1 MKRKKLPANGIAKP
15 PWPIPTQGAQRLAP
29 TRFGPMLFNPLDRY
43 VGRSL
48 DLYGEFSPGEAELF
62 SRLLLPGA
70 VAVDAGAHVGALTLA
85 LAHTV
90 GPRGGVL
97 AFEPQ
102 RLLFQ
107 TLCANVTINGLNH
120 VWTYHAALGET
131 KGEVSVPVLDPNQ
144 ESNFAGL
151 SLTVPGTGETVPRT
165 SLDALELA
173 RCHFIKVDVEGM
185 EREVLDGARRTIE
198 RFRPVL
204 YVENDRR
211 ERSAALIDRILGFDY
226 DLYWHLPPLFS
237 PNNFNGVS
245 QNVFGDTVSVNMLC
259 FPRSAAARV
268 TGLRP
273 VTGPDHW
280 ILDTAKP

>member
-1 MKRKKLPANGIAKP
+1 MTKEKPRANGAP
-15 PWPIPTQGAQRLAP
+15 EAPWPIPTQGAQRLAR
-29 TRFGPMLFNPLDRY
+29 TRYGPMIFNPLDRY

-48 DLYGEFSPGEAELF
+48 DLYGEFSPGETELF

-90 GPRGGVL
+90 GPQGGVL
-97 AFEPQ
+97 AVEPQ

-107 TLCANVTINGLNH
+107 TLCANVTINGLTQ
-120 VWTYHAALGET
+120 VWTYHAALGESEGT
-131 KGEVSVPVLDPNQ
+131 VAVPVLDPGQ
-144 ESNFAGL
+144 ETNFAGL
-151 SLTVPGTGETVPRT
+151 SLAAQGTGETVPRI
-165 SLDALELA
+165 SLDSLELA
-173 RCHFIKVDVEGM
+173 RCHFIKADVEGM
-185 EREVLDGARRTIE
+185 AREVLDGARRTIE
-198 RFRPVL
+198 QFQPVL

-211 ERSAALIDRILGFDY
+211 EQSPALIERILGFDY

-237 PNNFNGVS
+237 PENFNGVS
-245 QNVFGDTVSVNMLC
+245 RNVFGDTVSVNMLC
-259 FPRSAAARV
+259 FPRSAGAQV

-273 VTGPDHW
+273 VAGPDHW